1 MFKFIHTE
9 QWLLFF
15 QNPIFIAAISSW
27 FVCQLIK
34 TILSFFG
41 ASIKSLR
48 DFFEIILWRT
58 GGMPSSHSALVASL
72 CTSIGMKNGFHSDLF
87 IFSVFFAIVVVRDA
101 VGVRRSSGLQ
111 AKTLNDLGSQ
121 LSENHLTEEFQ
132 PLKEIRGHRPVEA
145 VAGVILG
152 IITAIL
158 VVNFG

>member
-1 MFKFIHTE
+1 MFKFIHVE

-15 QNPIFIAAISSW
+15 QNPIFLAAISSW
-27 FVCQLIK
+27 FVSQLIK
-34 TILSFFG
+34 TILALLG
-41 ASIKSLR
+41 TSIKSLR
-48 DFFEIILWRT
+48 DFFEIIFWRT

-111 AKTLNDLGSQ
+111 AKTLNDLGSK
-121 LSENHLTEEFQ
+121 LSESNLTDDFQ

-145 VAGVILG
+145 VAGIILG